1 MCPDLRPGPDAPPT
15 SELASAEATL
25 AVLQQV
31 LRTIASDDMS
41 RQSPCTEFNLTELT
55 GHLLNSIMAIGDM
68 ADADFSMR
76 DHTDSAERQVIGAA
90 RPALDAW
97 HRRGLEGSVPLG
109 PNVMPA
115 RIAAAVLSVEFL
127 VHAWD
132 YAVTVGRDV
141 DAADSLAEYVLDLAR
156 ELIRPEERSRAG
168 FDDPVEVPSDAGALD
183 QLIAFTGRN
192 PVR

>member
-1 MCPDLRPGPDAPPT
+1 MSPDLRPGPDAPPT
-15 SELASAEATL
+15 DELASAEAAL
-25 AVLQQV
+25 GVLQQV
-31 LRTIASDDMS
+31 LHTIASDDME

-55 GHLLNSIMAIGDM
+55 GHLLNSIMAIGEM
-68 ADADFSMR
+68 ANADFSMR
-76 DHTDSAERQVIGAA
+76 DHTDSVERQVIGAA

-97 HRRGLEGSVPLG
+97 HRRGLDGSVPLG
-109 PNVMPA
+109 PNMMPA

-132 YAVTVGRDV
+132 YAVTVGRDI
-141 DAADSLAEYVLDLAR
+141 DAADSLAEYVLALAR

-168 FDDPVEVPSDAGALD
+168 FDDPVEVPSDAGALH

-192 PVR
+192 LVR

>member
-1 MCPDLRPGPDAPPT
+1 MCSDLRPGPDAPPT
-15 SELASAEATL
+15 DELAGAEATL

-55 GHLLNSIMAIGDM
+55 GHLLNSIMAIGGM
-68 ADADFSMR
+68 AYADFSMR
-76 DHTDSAERQVIGAA
+76 DHTESVERQVVGAA

-109 PNVMPA
+109 GNVMPA

-141 DAADSLAEYVLDLAR
+141 DAADSLAEYVLELAR